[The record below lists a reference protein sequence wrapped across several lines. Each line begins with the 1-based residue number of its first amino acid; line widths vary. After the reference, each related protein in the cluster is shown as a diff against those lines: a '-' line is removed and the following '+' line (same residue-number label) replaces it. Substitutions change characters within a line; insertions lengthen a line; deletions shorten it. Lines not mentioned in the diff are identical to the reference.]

1 MLWIIDNV
9 TRWNSDDAGTSTN
22 RAGTSTQL
30 NSDIDCA
37 GTSTVDVQLYFVDVQ
52 MHLSMFKRF
61 PDVMMIVRV
70 KFSQLI
76 EVKSSTDFVKM

>member
-1 MLWIIDNV
+1 MLHAGTATTPVQHWIIDNV

-52 MHLSMFKRF
+52 MHFVDVHQF
-61 PDVMMIVRV
+61 PDVMIDLNHESF
-70 KFSQLI
+70 K
-76 EVKSSTDFVKM
+76 

>member
-1 MLWIIDNV
+1 MLHAGTATTPVQHWIIDNV

-52 MHLSMFKRF
+52 MHFVDVHQF
-61 PDVMMIVRV
+61 PDVM
-70 KFSQLI
+70 
-76 EVKSSTDFVKM
+76 KSAIK

>member
-1 MLWIIDNV
+1 MLHAGTATTPVQHWINDNV

-61 PDVMMIVRV
+61 PDVMLT
-70 KFSQLI
+70 Q
-76 EVKSSTDFVKM
+76 KSE